1 MLARVLK
8 TISRYNML
16 PAGARVIVA
25 VSGGADS
32 ICLLHVL
39 IELLPNSVAGVA
51 HFNHHWR
58 AEASDE
64 DERFVADL
72 ASRKALPFFRA
83 EATPSKGNREQEAR
97 KARQSFFAE
106 ISDPAPD
113 SRGAIIALGHTRDD
127 QAETVLFRFLRG
139 SGLTGLSG
147 ILPAANGIIRPLINV
162 TRAEVEHYLHSRNI
176 PWREDATNQDLT
188 YARNRIRHELLPQL
202 VRDWNPKITNAL
214 ANLADLAQEE
224 EKYWVEQLPDPPS
237 GDLRADTLTT
247 LPRAQARRQ
256 IRQAIANAK
265 GDLRQIDFDH
275 IESVFD
281 IRKTLHLPG
290 LTVTKSFDWLRFSAT
305 PLATAAPREFRPPGQ
320 FPSPDG
326 LSQICV
332 DIAQISDAEGCA
344 TLDMEA
350 CWFQSCSPL
359 VLRGWRPGDHYRP
372 AGQSRDHK
380 IQEMFQKARVPSW
393 RRASWPILTSEDKI
407 LWSRQFGVAQE
418 FAVHPPNRDRQGAD
432 SRETGAGR
440 SILHIREVL

>member
-16 PAGARVIVA
+16 PEGARVIVA
-25 VSGGADS
+25 VSAGADS
-32 ICLLHVL
+32 VCLLHVL
-39 IELLPNSVAGVA
+39 TELFPRAVAGVA
-51 HFNHHWR
+51 HFNHKWR
-58 AEASDE
+58 AAASDE

-72 ASRKALPFFRA
+72 ASRQSLPFFRA

-97 KARQSFFAE
+97 RARQKFFAGL
-106 ISDPAPD
+106 
-113 SRGAIIALGHTRDD
+113 GAIVALGHTRDD

-139 SGLTGLSG
+139 SGLAGLSG
-147 ILPAANGIIRPLINV
+147 IAPACDGIIRPLIDI
-162 TRAEVEHYLHSRNI
+162 TRAEVEQYLRTRHI

-188 YARNRIRHELLPQL
+188 FARNRIRHQLLPQL
-202 VRDWNPKITNAL
+202 ARDWNPKITNAL

-224 EKYWVEQLPDPPS
+224 EKYWALVGQVPDLPS
-237 GDLRADTLTT
+237 AEVRASTLSA

-256 IRQAIANAK
+256 IRRAIATAK
-265 GDLRQIDFDH
+265 GDLRRIDFDH
-275 IESVFD
+275 IESVFE

-290 LTVTKSFDWLRFSAT
+290 LTVTKSFDWLRFSAGPQPT
-305 PLATAAPREFRPPGQ
+305 SSPREIRPPGK

-326 LSQICV
+326 LSEICV
-332 DIAQISDAEGCA
+332 DFAQISDAEACA
-344 TLDMEA
+344 TLGVEA

-407 LWSRQFGVAQE
+407 LWSRQFGVAHEVAQPRDGR
-418 FAVHPPNRDRQGAD
+418 AV
-432 SRETGAGR
+432 
-440 SILHIREVL
+440 LHIREVI

>member
-16 PAGARVIVA
+16 PEGARVIVA

-32 ICLLHVL
+32 VCLLHVL
-39 IELLPNSVAGVA
+39 MELFPRAVAGVA
-51 HFNHHWR
+51 HFNHKWR

-72 ASRKALPFFRA
+72 ASRQALPFFRG
-83 EATPSKGNREQEAR
+83 EATPSKGNREQEGR
-97 KARQSFFAE
+97 RARQNFFA
-106 ISDPAPD
+106 SLDATV
-113 SRGAIIALGHTRDD
+113 ALGHTRDD

-139 SGLTGLSG
+139 SGLTGLAG
-147 ILPAANGIIRPLINV
+147 IPPAANGIIRPLIDT
-162 TRAEVEHYLHSRNI
+162 TRAEVENYLNSRGI
-176 PWREDATNQDLT
+176 PWREDATNLDLSF
-188 YARNRIRHELLPQL
+188 ARNRIRHELLPQL
-202 VRDWNPKITNAL
+202 ARDWNPKITNAL

-224 EKYWVEQLPDPPS
+224 EKFWAEPVGQLPDLPS
-237 GDLRADTLTT
+237 SIEIQFSALTT

-256 IRQAIANAK
+256 IRRAIATTK
-265 GDLRQIDFDH
+265 GDLRGIDFDH

-281 IRKTLHLPG
+281 VRKTLHLPG
-290 LTVTKSFDWLRFSAT
+290 LTVTRSFDWLRFSS
-305 PLATAAPREFRPPGQ
+305 ATAAPDVPSEIRPPGK

-332 DIAQISDAEGCA
+332 DIAQISDPEACA
-344 TLDMEA
+344 TLGVEA

-372 AGQSRDHK
+372 AGQSRDQK

-407 LWSRQFGVAQE
+407 LWSRQFGVAHE
-418 FAVHPPNRDRQGAD
+418 VAKPSD
-432 SRETGAGR
+432 GR
-440 SILHIREVL
+440 SVLHIREVL